1 MSRDRITQIIALLV
15 AVAAVFGA
23 GRLLPTI
30 VEKAGQEHLL
40 VTVVDPETGLP
51 APGAEVEVERIY
63 TSMIR
68 SMETVLPSGSDR
80 PIDIAFDAGTR
91 DWSGEME
98 DVVEISWRDGA
109 STRSMVGRLDEI
121 DGYAL
126 RYTDSSIE
134 GAPPIVALGTAIG
147 ALRGLIVDYLWI
159 KVNMM
164 KENGQF
170 YEVMSDADLITKLQP
185 RFAEVWGFH
194 GHNMAYNVSVLTNT
208 PEERWDW
215 VKAGINLVRNEGLR
229 YNPNDVVLHKELAF
243 WFAHKMDG
251 VSDDGHLHYK
261 REHAKEWHYLLGK
274 PPFEAE
280 DRAAW
285 MKEIADAPES
295 IEEADLLVPGTQALV
310 DELAEALDKTGTTF
324 RLDLDQEF
332 MLNIGKWNAVK
343 GSPYAKILGLDATF
357 AKNDPVYATF
367 DRILGDPARKDQ
379 ARTFVNFLRKKVLR
393 ESYNMDPEIM
403 YEYIRDLGPIDW
415 RHPQAHAL
423 YWAKLGSER
432 GSKRFEDQEEMY
444 KVMNNDRIWLQA
456 MQALARSG
464 LLNVDPFSGDNPGR
478 LNDSRWIK
486 SIDRYFREVYG
497 KHFNSRGG
505 GGDTFANF
513 HENFMK
519 QAVRELWRAGEY
531 EDAEEI
537 YAYLNQLY
545 GEGGVVPNIMYKSPI
560 DIFVKEQSVG
570 EYEMQPEVARSDVYS
585 ALRRGFREG
594 LLLNRPEIL
603 EEAITFAGDL
613 TLYFQQNDTND
624 FISRFGEARMA
635 DLLGDL
641 QSSVRDVFRIVMLDR
656 ALPLID
662 RLTIY
667 ARAGDEQ
674 KRMAYDE
681 VREELKMEFDQSG
694 LAGAVPFERALP
706 EPPGMVAYRQRQ
718 AAAAAAEAARRR
730 PTGTTA
736 EQK

>member
-1 MSRDRITQIIALLV
+1 MSRDRITQFIALLI
-15 AVAAVFGA
+15 AVAAVLGA
-23 GRLLPTI
+23 GWLLPTI
-30 VEKAGQEHLL
+30 VEKAGQEHLML
-40 VTVVDPETGLP
+40 TVVDLETGLP
-51 APGAEVEVERIY
+51 TPGAEVEQVY
-63 TSMIR
+63 TSLIR

-80 PIDIAFDAGTR
+80 PIEIAFDAGTR
-91 DWSGEME
+91 DWNGEME
-98 DVVEISWRDGA
+98 DVVEVSWRDG
-109 STRSMVGRLDEI
+109 SLTRTVVGRLDDI

-164 KENGQF
+164 KEEGQF

-194 GHNMAYNVSVLTNT
+194 GHNMAYNISVLTNT

-280 DRAAW
+280 DRASW

-295 IEEADLLVPGTQALV
+295 IQEADALVPGTQALM
-310 DELAEALDKTGTTF
+310 DELAESLDNNGSSF
-324 RLDLDQEF
+324 RFDLDQDF
-332 MLNIGKWNAVK
+332 MLSVGKWNAVK
-343 GSPYAKILGLDATF
+343 SSPYAKILGLDATF

-379 ARTFVNFLRKKVLR
+379 TRTFVNFLRKKVLR
-393 ESYNMDPEIM
+393 ESYNMDPVIM
-403 YEYIRDLGPIDW
+403 YEYTRDLGPIDW

-432 GSKRFEDQEEMY
+432 GSKRFEDEEEMH
-444 KVMNNDRIWLQA
+444 KVMNNDRIWIQA

-478 LNDSRWIK
+478 LNDPRWIR
-486 SIDRYFREVYG
+486 SIDRYFRELYG

-531 EDAEEI
+531 EDAGEI
-537 YAYLNQLY
+537 YEYLNQLY
-545 GEGGVVPNIMYKSPI
+545 GEGGVIPNVGYKAPI
-560 DIFVKEQSVG
+560 DIFVKDQSTG

-613 TLYFQQNDTND
+613 TLYFQQNETND
-624 FISRFGEARMA
+624 YVSKFGESRMA

-641 QSSVRDVFRIVMLDR
+641 QSSVRDVFRIVLLDR
-656 ALPLID
+656 SLPLID

-674 KRMAYDE
+674 KRMAFDA
-681 VREELKMEFDQSG
+681 VREELKMEFEQSG
-694 LAGAVPFERALP
+694 LVGAVSFDRALP
-706 EPPGMVAYRQRQ
+706 EPPGMAAYRQAQ
-718 AAAAAAEAARRR
+718 ASAAAAEAARRSSI
-730 PTGTTA
+730 GATA
-736 EQK
+736 EQR